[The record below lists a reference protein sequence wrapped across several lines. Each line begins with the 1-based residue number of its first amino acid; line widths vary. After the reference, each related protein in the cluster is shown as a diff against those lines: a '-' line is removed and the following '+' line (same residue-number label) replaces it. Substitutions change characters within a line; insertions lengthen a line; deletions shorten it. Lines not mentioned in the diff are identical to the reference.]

1 MRLIDNKE
9 ENRFET
15 TIEDHEAFIEY
26 SVEEDVISLNHTEV
40 DKALAGK
47 GVAGELTENVLLEIE
62 RRGLKVN
69 PVCSF
74 VAHYISK
81 NPEWESVVAK

>member
-9 ENRFET
+9 KNRFET
-15 TIEDHEAFIEY
+15 TIDGHDAFIEY
-26 SVEEDVISLNHTEV
+26 SVEGDVISLNHTEV
-40 DKALAGK
+40 NKALAGK
-47 GVAGELTENVLLEIE
+47 GVGGELTENVLLEIE

-81 NPEWESVVAK
+81 NPEWESVVSK

>member
-15 TIEDHEAFIEY
+15 TIDGHEAFIEY
-26 SVEEDVISLNHTEV
+26 SIEGDVMSLNHTEV
-40 DKALAGK
+40 DKELSGK
-47 GVAGELTENVLLEIE
+47 GVAGDLTENVLLEIE

-69 PVCSF
+69 PVCSY

-81 NPEWESVVAK
+81 NPEWESVVVK